1 MVASVLA
8 LAVRFR
14 RVFATLFVGVALL
27 SGSSPPLAQS
37 RLDGVVVSDHDAAV
51 RAGMGILEQGGNAV
65 DAAVAAAF
73 ALAVVDPASSGL
85 GGGGVMVLYQ
95 SKENKAHALD
105 FAPVSPAAGLY
116 RKEDGVDRDALA
128 SGPLS
133 VAVPGTV
140 AGLVDAL
147 ERFGALPLETVLA
160 PAVRH
165 AAEGFPVTPRLRRT
179 IRENLA
185 VLLRRA
191 DLAGVFLNASGAPHE
206 VGETIRQPEL
216 AESLEAIARDGA
228 AAFYEGAVGR
238 SIASRMADDGGAVTL
253 DDLHS
258 YRPVWRQPVIGSYR
272 GRTVITAPPPSLGG
286 LALVGLLNVMEGYGP
301 DRFRHNSGAYL
312 HLIAETAKAGAVDLP
327 ESPEEP
333 DSGRA
338 PVRRATSRERASAVR
353 RQIHMDLAS
362 PRMVREPTPRTGEA
376 VDAIGVLDGDGNAVA
391 MSLGMGNPF
400 GAGML
405 ARGTGVVLNNQ
416 MRGFSLPSGSGT
428 TAGNA
433 PNLLR
438 PRQRPVNRMT
448 PAILLR
454 DHRPV
459 LVIGASGGSRTVGAV
474 LQTILNV
481 VDFRMPLA
489 EAVAAARIHVPV
501 DAPLA
506 VDVEDGVGDEAVA
519 SLRGKGHTVRR
530 SPRLGAV
537 QAIRVEGRSITAVS
551 EPGLGA
557 GAGTGEDDGARDP
570 LTGNRKGP

>member
-1 MVASVLA
+1 MVASVLP

-14 RVFATLFVGVALL
+14 RVSATLVVGVALL
-27 SGSSPPLAQS
+27 SGPSFPLAQS
-37 RLDGVVVSDHDAAV
+37 RIDGVVVSDHDAAV

-65 DAAVAAAF
+65 DAAVATAF

-128 SGPLS
+128 SGPLA

-147 ERFGALPLETVLA
+147 KRFGALPLETVLA

-179 IRENLA
+179 IRENLV
-185 VLLRRA
+185 VLRQRA
-191 DLAGVFLNASGAPHE
+191 DLAGVFLKASGAPYE

-216 AESLEAIARDGA
+216 AESLKAIAKDGA
-228 AAFYEGAVGR
+228 AAFYEGAVGQ

-286 LALVGLLNVMEGYGP
+286 PALVGLLDVMEGYGP

-333 DSGRA
+333 DSDRA
-338 PVRRATSRERASAVR
+338 PVRRATSRERAAAVR

-362 PRMVREPTPRTGEA
+362 PRMVREPARRTGEA

-391 MSLGMGNPF
+391 MSLGMGSPF

-405 ARGTGVVLNNQ
+405 ARGTGIVLNNQ
-416 MRGFSLPSGSGT
+416 MRGFSLASGSGT
-428 TAGNA
+428 A
-433 PNLLR
+433 PGSAPDLLR

-454 DHRPV
+454 DGRPV

-474 LQTILNV
+474 LQTILNL

-489 EAVAAARIHVPV
+489 QAVAAARIHVPV

-506 VDVEDGVGDEAVA
+506 VDVEDGVSDEAVA

-537 QAIRVEGRSITAVS
+537 QAVRVEGRSITAVS
-551 EPGLGA
+551 EPGP
-557 GAGTGEDDGARDP
+557 GAGTGTREDDGARDP
-570 LTGNRKGP
+570 LTGRRKGP

>member
-1 MVASVLA
+1 MVASVLP

-14 RVFATLFVGVALL
+14 RVFATLVVGVALL
-27 SGSSPPLAQS
+27 SGPSFPLAQS
-37 RLDGVVVSDHDAAV
+37 RIDGVVVSDHDAAV

-128 SGPLS
+128 SGPLA

-140 AGLVDAL
+140 AGLADAL
-147 ERFGALPLETVLA
+147 KRFGALPLETVLA

-185 VLLRRA
+185 VLRQRA
-191 DLAGVFLNASGAPHE
+191 DLAGVFLKASGAPPE

-216 AESLEAIARDGA
+216 AESLKAIARDGA
-228 AAFYEGAVGR
+228 AAFYEGAVGQ

-286 LALVGLLNVMEGYGP
+286 PALMGLLDVMEGYGP

-312 HLIAETAKAGAVDLP
+312 HLIAETVKAGAVDLP

-333 DSGRA
+333 DSNHA
-338 PVRRATSRERASAVR
+338 PVRRATSRERAAAVR

-362 PRMVREPTPRTGEA
+362 PRMVREPARRTGEA

-391 MSLGMGNPF
+391 MSLGMGSPF
-400 GAGML
+400 GAGIL
-405 ARGTGVVLNNQ
+405 ARGTGIVLNNQ

-428 TAGNA
+428 TAGSA
-433 PNLLR
+433 PDLLR

-454 DHRPV
+454 DDRPV

-474 LQTILNV
+474 LQTILNL

-489 EAVAAARIHVPV
+489 QAVAAARIHVPV

-506 VDVEDGVGDEAVA
+506 VDVEDGVSDEAVA

-537 QAIRVEGRSITAVS
+537 QAVRVEGRSITAVS
-551 EPGLGA
+551 EPGPEA

-570 LTGNRKGP
+570 LTGRRKGP

>member
-1 MVASVLA
+1 MVASVLP

-14 RVFATLFVGVALL
+14 RVSATLVVGVALL
-27 SGSSPPLAQS
+27 SGPSFPLAQS

-51 RAGMGILEQGGNAV
+51 RAGMGVLEQGGNAV

-116 RKEDGVDRDALA
+116 RKEDGVDGDALA
-128 SGPLS
+128 AGPLA

-147 ERFGALPLETVLA
+147 KRFGALPLETVLA

-185 VLLRRA
+185 VLRQRA
-191 DLAGVFLNASGAPHE
+191 DLAGVFLKASGAPYE

-216 AESLEAIARDGA
+216 AESLKAIARDGA
-228 AAFYEGAVGR
+228 AAFYEGAVGQ

-286 LALVGLLNVMEGYGP
+286 PALVGLLDVMEGYGP

-333 DSGRA
+333 DSDRA
-338 PVRRATSRERASAVR
+338 PVRRVTSRERAAAVR

-362 PRMVREPTPRTGEA
+362 PRMVREPVPRTGEA

-391 MSLGMGNPF
+391 MSLGMGSPF

-405 ARGTGVVLNNQ
+405 APGTGIVLNNQ

-428 TAGNA
+428 TPGSA

-454 DHRPV
+454 DDRPV

-474 LQTILNV
+474 LQTILNL

-506 VDVEDGVGDEAVA
+506 VDVEDGVSDEAVA

-551 EPGLGA
+551 EPRPGA

-570 LTGNRKGP
+570 LTGRRKGP

>member
-8 LAVRFR
+8 FAVRFR
-14 RVFATLFVGVALL
+14 RVSATLVVGVALL
-27 SGSSPPLAQS
+27 SGPSFPLAQS
-37 RLDGVVVSDHDAAV
+37 RIDGVVVSDHDAAV

-65 DAAVAAAF
+65 DAAVATAF

-116 RKEDGVDRDALA
+116 RKEDGVDGDALA
-128 SGPLS
+128 SGPLA

-147 ERFGALPLETVLA
+147 KRFGALPLETVLA

-179 IRENLA
+179 VRENLA
-185 VLLRRA
+185 VLQQRA
-191 DLAGVFLNASGAPHE
+191 DLAGVFLKASGAPYE

-216 AESLEAIARDGA
+216 AESLKAIARDGA
-228 AAFYEGAVGR
+228 AAFYEGAVGQ

-286 LALVGLLNVMEGYGP
+286 PALVGLLDVMEGYGP

-312 HLIAETAKAGAVDLP
+312 HLIAETTKAGAVDLP
-327 ESPEEP
+327 ESPEGP
-333 DSGRA
+333 DSDRA
-338 PVRRATSRERASAVR
+338 PVRRATSRERAAAVR

-362 PRMVREPTPRTGEA
+362 PRMVRGPAPRAGEA

-391 MSLGMGNPF
+391 MSLGMGSPF
-400 GAGML
+400 GAGIL
-405 ARGTGVVLNNQ
+405 ARGTGIVLNNQ

-428 TAGNA
+428 TAGSA
-433 PNLLR
+433 PDLLR

-448 PAILLR
+448 PAVLLR
-454 DHRPV
+454 DDRPV

-474 LQTILNV
+474 LQTILNL

-506 VDVEDGVGDEAVA
+506 VDVEDGVSDEAVA

-530 SPRLGAV
+530 SLRLGAV

-551 EPGLGA
+551 EPRPGA
-557 GAGTGEDDGARDP
+557 GAGTRDDDGVREP
-570 LTGNRKGP
+570 LTGRRRGP